1 MANEV
6 YILRPGS
13 LNLPPEHVEVHDGE
27 SLNMT
32 VIVLPGV
39 SVEIPLRVDVCGSG
53 ASVTLNG
60 LYLTDAADNVSIIT
74 DIRHTVPGSTSTQ
87 LFNGVASGESRFS
100 FFGKILIAQDAQ
112 KIEAYQTN
120 RNILLSE
127 KATVDTKPQ
136 LEIYADD
143 VKCSHGATVGQLNA
157 DEQFYM
163 RSRGIPEVEAKVL
176 QIISFLSPVLAGI
189 EDESLRAS
197 LSEEVENEIRKM
209 SV

>member
-1 MANEV
+1 MSSEV
-6 YILRPGS
+6 YILRPGVV
-13 LNLPPEHVEVHDGE
+13 NLPPEHIEVHDGE
-27 SLNMT
+27 TLNIT
-32 VIVLPGV
+32 VIVMPGV
-39 SVEIPLRVDVCGSG
+39 SADIPIRVDVCGTG

-60 LYLTDAADNVSIIT
+60 LYLTDGNDKVSIVT
-74 DIRHTVPGSTSTQ
+74 DIRHTVGGSTSSQ
-87 LFNGVASGESRFS
+87 LFNGVAAGESRFN

-127 KATVDTKPQ
+127 KALIDTKPQ

-189 EDESLRAS
+189 EDEKLRAS
-197 LSEEVENEIRKM
+197 LSEEVEQAVRKM
-209 SV
+209 SE